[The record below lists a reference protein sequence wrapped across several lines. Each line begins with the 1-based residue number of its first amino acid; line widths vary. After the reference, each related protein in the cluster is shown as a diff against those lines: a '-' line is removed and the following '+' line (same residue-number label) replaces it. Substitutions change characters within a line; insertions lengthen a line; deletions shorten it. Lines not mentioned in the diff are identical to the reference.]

1 MYKSAKL
8 HKKIAFVVYKVALRE
23 FVMVYQD
30 MNNTSEKLEDAILS
44 FTLGEVDKA
53 HMLLQELVKVNP
65 NCIDSWRALA
75 EVCLARNELN
85 SAEDACR
92 KALEIDGDDL
102 TIVVSLARI
111 LVQKGDKDG
120 AEKASSKARLL
131 GWKEEL
137 AEEND

>member
-53 HMLLQELVKVNP
+53 HMLLQELVKV
-65 NCIDSWRALA
+65 L
-75 EVCLARNELN
+75 
-85 SAEDACR
+85 
-92 KALEIDGDDL
+92 
-102 TIVVSLARI
+102 SLI
-111 LVQKGDKDG
+111 HI
-120 AEKASSKARLL
+120 
-131 GWKEEL
+131 
-137 AEEND
+137 